1 MTKHVFLA
9 SLVALGVPGGLAGQ
23 ETGKWRVTPS
33 IAMMRFDRTTAL
45 SSTASGLSTK
55 LWPWAGLDAMYRVRS
70 NVQVGLYLG
79 GSRVTTSPDYFK
91 YALFKSGSN
100 YELWAVSQRVT
111 VFNYGIGAE
120 LALPV
125 GGAFDPY
132 VKVGLGRHTLY
143 PDVQKSNS
151 VGSFSG
157 AEFALGGGVRIDLK
171 SSVALR
177 LEITDFM
184 WSNFDRE
191 RLDPVAPD
199 FQNNTFPL
207 SNPDGV
213 LWPKPGLT
221 HNLRLGLGFAFTP
234 AGGGQ

>member
-9 SLVALGVPGGLAGQ
+9 PLVALGFAASLTGQ
-23 ETGKWRVTPS
+23 STGKWRVVPS
-33 IAMMRFDRTTAL
+33 VALMRFDRTTAL

-55 LWPWAGLDAMYRVRS
+55 LWPWAGLDASYQLRS
-70 NVQVGLYLG
+70 NVQVGLYVG

-125 GGAFDPY
+125 GGAFNPY
-132 VKVGLGRHTLY
+132 LTGGLGRHTLY

-151 VGSFSG
+151 VKSFSG
-157 AEFALGGGVRIDLK
+157 SEFALGGGVRYVLK
-171 SSVALR
+171 SGVAVR
-177 LEITDFM
+177 LGVTDFM

-191 RLDPVAPD
+191 QLDPVAPS

-213 LWPKPGLT
+213 LWPKPSLT
-221 HNLRLGLGFAFTP
+221 HNLRLALGFAFTP

>member
-9 SLVALGVPGGLAGQ
+9 SLVALGGAGALAGQ
-23 ETGKWRVTPS
+23 QTGKWRVTPS
-33 IAMMRFDRTTAL
+33 VAMMRFDRTTSL

-70 NVQVGLYLG
+70 SLQLGLYVG

-91 YALFKSGSN
+91 YALFRSGSN

-125 GGAFDPY
+125 GGALDPY
-132 VKVGLGRHTLY
+132 IKGGFGRHTLY

-151 VGSFSG
+151 VHSFSG
-157 AEFALGGGVRIDLK
+157 AEFALGGGVRYGLK
-171 SSVALR
+171 SGVALR
-177 LEITDFM
+177 LDITDFM

-191 RLDPVAPD
+191 LLDPVAPA

-213 LWPKPGLT
+213 LWPKPSLT
-221 HNLRLGLGFAFTP
+221 HNLRLALGFAFTP